1 MPKTMELIINVENGQ
16 RQPIKNT
23 HVLLKD
29 VLNLAKQ
36 PYKILTSIYSNE
48 NFYGFLVTDCTYFD
62 LETLEYLSN
71 QIGIS
76 LNVNAIVR
84 ELNSISNTD
93 ELTHVYNRRGLIQN
107 IKVLYK
113 KYKEL
118 SKNLY
123 FFIGDLDNLKYINDT
138 FGHDQGDKA
147 IQTVCEILND
157 IFQTHAVI
165 GRLGG
170 DEFGIAFTCKNEDF
184 IIQIDSLIQER
195 TQYFNKKYHL
205 PYYVSLSYG
214 ISVFDYNSPFD
225 LNHTIRLAD
234 TLMYERKKEKHIQ
247 RGKKDKEELF

>member
-1 MPKTMELIINVENGQ
+1 MDYISIDNFEGPLDLLLHLVKESNIDICDIKIDEITEKYLDYIRKQDELNINVSSSYLVMASELMY
-16 RQPIKNT
+16 IKSKS
-23 HVLLKD
+23 LLPKVKND
-29 VLNLAKQ
+29 NDEEVD
-36 PYKILTSIYSNE
+36 E
-48 NFYGFLVTDCTYFD
+48 
-62 LETLEYLSN
+62 
-71 QIGIS
+71 
-76 LNVNAIVR
+76 
-84 ELNSISNTD
+84 
-93 ELTHVYNRRGLIQN
+93 ELTRENLIN
-107 IKVLYK
+107 KLIEYK

-247 RGKKDKEELF
+247 RGKKG

>member
-1 MPKTMELIINVENGQ
+1 MF
-16 RQPIKNT
+16 
-23 HVLLKD
+23 
-29 VLNLAKQ
+29 LNLAKQ

-93 ELTHVYNRRGLIQN
+93 ELTHIYNRRGLIQN
-107 IKVLYK
+107 IKLLYK
-113 KYKEL
+113 EYKEV

-147 IQTVCEILND
+147 IQTVCEILKD
-157 IFQTHAVI
+157 VFQTHAVI

-184 IIQIDSLIQER
+184 IIHIDSLIQER
-195 TQYFNKKYHL
+195 TQYFNEKYQL
-205 PYYVSLSYG
+205 LYYVSLSYG

-225 LNHTIRLAD
+225 LNHTIRLANS
-234 TLMYERKKEKHIQ
+234 LMYERKKEKHLQ

>member
-1 MPKTMELIINVENGQ
+1 MV
-16 RQPIKNT
+16 
-23 HVLLKD
+23 
-29 VLNLAKQ
+29 
-36 PYKILTSIYSNE
+36 
-48 NFYGFLVTDCTYFD
+48 
-62 LETLEYLSN
+62 N
-71 QIGIS
+71 Q
-76 LNVNAIVR
+76 
-84 ELNSISNTD
+84 E
-93 ELTHVYNRRGLIQN
+93 
-107 IKVLYK
+107 VLYK

-247 RGKKDKEELF
+247 RGKKG

>member
-1 MPKTMELIINVENGQ
+1 MFQIEKEIEDEK
-16 RQPIKNT
+16 KN
-23 HVLLKD
+23 
-29 VLNLAKQ
+29 
-36 PYKILTSIYSNE
+36 
-48 NFYGFLVTDCTYFD
+48 
-62 LETLEYLSN
+62 
-71 QIGIS
+71 
-76 LNVNAIVR
+76 
-84 ELNSISNTD
+84 
-93 ELTHVYNRRGLIQN
+93 
-107 IKVLYK
+107 K
-113 KYKEL
+113 KR
-118 SKNLY
+118 
-123 FFIGDLDNLKYINDT
+123 IAG
-138 FGHDQGDKA
+138 
-147 IQTVCEILND
+147 
-157 IFQTHAVI
+157 I

>member
-1 MPKTMELIINVENGQ
+1 MYI
-16 RQPIKNT
+16 
-23 HVLLKD
+23 
-29 VLNLAKQ
+29 
-36 PYKILTSIYSNE
+36 
-48 NFYGFLVTDCTYFD
+48 FD

-93 ELTHVYNRRGLIQN
+93 ELTHIYNRRGLIQN
-107 IKVLYK
+107 IKLLYK
-113 KYKEL
+113 EYKEV

-147 IQTVCEILND
+147 IQTVCEILKD
-157 IFQTHAVI
+157 VFQTHAVI

-184 IIQIDSLIQER
+184 IIHIDSLIQER
-195 TQYFNKKYHL
+195 TQYFNEKYQL

-214 ISVFDYNSPFD
+214 ISVFDYNS
-225 LNHTIRLAD
+225 L
-234 TLMYERKKEKHIQ
+234 
-247 RGKKDKEELF
+247 